1 MALTTL
7 MIALALC
14 YQFNYPWYAWVAV
27 IAVWGTETALRTWEY
42 LENHQPELNQCLIL
56 IIL

>member
-42 LENHQPELNQCLIL
+42 LENH
-56 IIL
+56 